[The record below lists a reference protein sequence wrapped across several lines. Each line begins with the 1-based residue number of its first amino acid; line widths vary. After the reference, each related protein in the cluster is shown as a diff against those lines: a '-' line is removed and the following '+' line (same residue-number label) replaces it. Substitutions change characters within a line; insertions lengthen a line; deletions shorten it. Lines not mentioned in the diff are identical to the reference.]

1 MARLAQDVETLDTRL
16 EDEVPDG
23 ATEAEELR
31 QVLER
36 LQALSLESAR
46 SLMGTNNATPANPS
60 TYADTNLK
68 ILSTSNKTGWWVG

>member
-1 MARLAQDVETLDTRL
+1 MARLAQDVETLDTRI

-36 LQALSLESAR
+36 LQALSLEISKELDGYQQRYAR
-46 SLMGTNNATPANPS
+46 
-60 TYADTNLK
+60 
-68 ILSTSNKTGWWVG
+68 